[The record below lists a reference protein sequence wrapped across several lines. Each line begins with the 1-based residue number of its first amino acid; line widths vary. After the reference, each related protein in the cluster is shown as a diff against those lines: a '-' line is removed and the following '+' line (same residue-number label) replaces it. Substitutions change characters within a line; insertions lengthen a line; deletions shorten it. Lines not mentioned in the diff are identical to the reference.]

1 MYSFA
6 YKLSRSKCYFRIS
19 LFVMSMAISCH
30 GDTLALWNVGVP
42 FSTPNGIT
50 LLRTRASPKQG
61 STQGNSEHRP
71 NFNNA
76 LTLGLYPVKERN
88 FLKWNFLL
96 RKWNVP
102 PRDPLTKISL
112 CNITSKYTE
121 NFLEGLY
128 VHANWQSTMIIN
140 LLRVW
145 WRRVYLL
152 VPFQDFQFLPLGPYG
167 LWTGPSNPG
176 KVWR

>member
-1 MYSFA
+1 MLEFH
-6 YKLSRSKCYFRIS
+6 FS
-19 LFVMSMAISCH
+19 LQM
-30 GDTLALWNVGVP
+30 
-42 FSTPNGIT
+42 
-50 LLRTRASPKQG
+50 ASPSWGQG
-61 STQGNSEHRP
+61 HCQNKGPHKAIVEHRP
-71 NFNNA
+71 DFNNA
-76 LTLGLYPVKERN
+76 LTLGALPSVKTDPVKERN

-96 RKWNVP
+96 RKRNVP

-145 WRRVYLL
+145 WRRS
-152 VPFQDFQFLPLGPYG
+152 FGTLPGFSVSATRPLWPLDRPLRPLKSWKG
-167 LWTGPSNPG
+167 LKIDPLSILMWFIT
-176 KVWR
+176 R

>member
-1 MYSFA
+1 MYVLWYWCLCAFQHRSTEMVAFCCDFALDNVCLWWRLLLWTLTGTSMYSFA

-88 FLKWNFLL
+88 FFEMKFPAQKMKCSSSRSFDKNF
-96 RKWNVP
+96 
-102 PRDPLTKISL
+102 
-112 CNITSKYTE
+112 
-121 NFLEGLY
+121 
-128 VHANWQSTMIIN
+128 TM
-140 LLRVW
+140 
-145 WRRVYLL
+145 
-152 VPFQDFQFLPLGPYG
+152 
-167 LWTGPSNPG
+167 
-176 KVWR
+176 